1 MLSRIEHGGILWID
15 AYNPSSNEIFNLT
28 REFSLPNLIA
38 EEISRPSFHPKAESH
53 APYLYL
59 ILPLPIYDHN
69 KAHHHSRELDFVIGE
84 KFLLTIHYE
93 PIEPIQSIFKKIEL
107 DLKLRAEIFE
117 RDSRKILYYVWG
129 KTYEHLLGELDH
141 IQKKIDR
148 IEDRIFSVERK
159 ELIEE
164 ISLLRRDILD
174 FSRSIRPHGMVM
186 EEFAP
191 IARATLGPEFAKG
204 IGDLSQSYRRILLL
218 ADNDKDSLEVLYD
231 TYNALQSRRSTETVK
246 IFTML
251 ALLTFPLSL
260 IASIFAIDT
269 ISRPIVGKP
278 NDFWIIVGIMVLV
291 MFSML
296 IFFKSRKW
304 I

>member
-1 MLSRIEHGGILWID
+1 MLSRIDQGGILWID
-15 AYNPSSNEIFNLT
+15 AHNPSPAEISELI
-28 REFSLPNLIA
+28 REFSLSRPLA

-53 APYLYL
+53 GKYLYL

-69 KAHHHSRELDFVIGE
+69 KEHHHSRELDMVVGE
-84 KFLLTIHYE
+84 KFILTIHYE
-93 PIEPIQSIFKKIEL
+93 PIEPIQNIFGKIQL

-117 RDSRKILYYVWG
+117 KDSSKLLYYIWE
-129 KTYEHLLGELDH
+129 KAYDHLLNELDH

-174 FSRSIRPHGMVM
+174 FSRALRPHGMVM
-186 EEFAP
+186 EEFTP
-191 IARATLGPEFAKG
+191 IARATLGPDFVRGVRE
-204 IGDLSQSYRRILLL
+204 LSQSYRRILLL
-218 ADNDKDSLEVLYD
+218 AENDKDSLEVLYD
-231 TYNALQSRRSTETVK
+231 TYNALQTRRSTETVK

-260 IASIFAIDT
+260 IASIFAINT
-269 ISRPIVGKP
+269 VSRPIVGRP
-278 NDFWIIVGIMVLV
+278 HDFWIIVGIMVLV
-291 MFSML
+291 VFGML
-296 IFFKSRKW
+296 IFFRSRKW

>member
-1 MLSRIEHGGILWID
+1 MLSRIEQGGVLWVD
-15 AYNPSSNEIFNLT
+15 AYKPSPNEISELA
-28 REFSLPNLIA
+28 REFLLPRPIS
-38 EEISRPSFHPKAESH
+38 EEISRPSFHPRAEIH
-53 APYLYL
+53 GKYLYL
-59 ILPLPIYDHN
+59 ILPLPVYDHN
-69 KAHHHSRELDFVIGE
+69 KEHHHSRELDIVVGE

-93 PIEPIQSIFKKIEL
+93 PIESIQNIFGKIQTN
-107 DLKLRAEIFE
+107 LKLRSELFE
-117 RDSRKILYYVWG
+117 KDSSKILFYMWG
-129 KTYEHLLGELDH
+129 RAYDYLLSELDH

-186 EEFAP
+186 EEFTP
-191 IARATLGPEFAKG
+191 IARSTLGPDFVGGMRELTQ
-204 IGDLSQSYRRILLL
+204 IYRRIILL
-218 ADNDKDSLEVLYD
+218 AENDKDSLEVLYD

-260 IASIFAIDT
+260 IATIFAIDT
-269 ISRPIVGKP
+269 VSRPIVGLKH
-278 NDFWIIVGIMVLV
+278 DFWIIIGIMVLV
-291 MFSML
+291 VFGML
-296 IFFKSRKW
+296 IFFRSRKW

>member
-1 MLSRIEHGGILWID
+1 MLSRMDQSGILWVD
-15 AYNPSSNEIFNLT
+15 AYNPSPNEISELT
-28 REFSLPNLIA
+28 RELSLPRPIS

-53 APYLYL
+53 GKYLYL

-69 KAHHHSRELDFVIGE
+69 KDHHHSRELDMVVGE

-93 PIEPIQSIFKKIEL
+93 PIEPLRNIFKKIHA
-107 DLKLRAEIFE
+107 DAKLRAEIFE
-117 RDSRKILYYVWG
+117 RDSRGILYYIWENI
-129 KTYEHLLGELDH
+129 YRHLLGELDH

-191 IARATLGPEFAKG
+191 LARATLGPDFIKG
-204 IGDLSQSYRRILLL
+204 TRELM
-218 ADNDKDSLEVLYD
+218 AVAFKHHVFK
-231 TYNALQSRRSTETVK
+231 VK

-269 ISRPIVGKP
+269 ISRPIVGRP
-278 NDFWIIVGIMVLV
+278 NDFWIIAGIMILV
-291 MFSML
+291 VFGML

>member
-1 MLSRIEHGGILWID
+1 MLSRMDQNGILWVD
-15 AYNPSSNEIFNLT
+15 AYNPSPNEISDLT
-28 REFSLPNLIA
+28 RELSLPRPIS

-53 APYLYL
+53 GKYLYL

-69 KAHHHSRELDFVIGE
+69 KDHHHSRELDIVVGE

-93 PIEPIQSIFKKIEL
+93 PIEPLQNIFGKVQTNAN
-107 DLKLRAEIFE
+107 LRTEIFE
-117 RDSRKILYYVWG
+117 KDSRGILYYIWESI
-129 KTYEHLLGELDH
+129 YHHLLGELDH

-186 EEFAP
+186 EEFTP
-191 IARATLGPEFAKG
+191 LARATLGPDFIKG
-204 IGDLSQSYRRILLL
+204 MRELMQSYRRIILL
-218 ADNDKDSLEVLYD
+218 AENDKDSLEVLYD

-269 ISRPIVGKP
+269 ISRPIVGRP
-278 NDFWIIVGIMVLV
+278 HDFWIIAGIMVLV
-291 MFSML
+291 VFGML
-296 IFFKSRKW
+296 IFFRSRKW